1 MKTWKL
7 AIASSLVTLGLW
19 TTGCGSDPAPDD
31 DDDGGIGGGAV
42 LGGAG
47 GAGGTTGGTGGA
59 SMQGGGT
66 GGTGGTGTA
75 GTGGMTGMGG
85 SQAGTSSSAGK
96 GGSVAAGGSG
106 GAPAGVG
113 DCNEACEK
121 FIAAQCGGDL
131 TACITN
137 CNNLT
142 TACPAETPAYLTCA
156 LEPSSTV
163 MCTDTGLI
171 VPACDAE
178 DRAIGVCVVCDP
190 VATDGTCATC
200 TRSSCCT
207 ELETYVGAADSAAF
221 DTCLEPCVDQACVDA
236 CAAASPL
243 AGAAFESV
251 GTCQNDSCAE
261 PCICQASAD
270 DMACLACGKT
280 NCCTELV
287 PYAQASDLAD
297 FSACLDLCADQAC
310 ADACVTDY
318 PVAGAAFETYADCA
332 LAACPTECGG
342 A

>member
-31 DDDGGIGGGAV
+31 DDDGGTGGGAV

-59 SMQGGGT
+59 SMQG

-106 GAPAGVG
+106 GAPPAGVG
-113 DCNEACEK
+113 DCDEACEK

-142 TACPAETPAYLTCA
+142 TACPAETPAYLACT

-200 TRSSCCT
+200 TRSTCCT

-221 DTCLEPCVDQACVDA
+221 DTCIEPCVDQACVDA
-236 CAAASPL
+236 CAAASPV

-332 LAACPTECGG
+332 LAACPTECG